1 MRKTLLLLLL
11 LSVAAPAVAAGV
23 DVQTLRLPNGIR
35 VALAPAIPG
44 ETIAIHVT
52 FDAGSKLDP
61 KHREGTALLA
71 SRVFASRLAGFSDDV
86 NAERSSFTASASSQT
101 LGAALRQ
108 LRDALGNRTV
118 PRTAIDP
125 ASGSEAEGILL
136 RLVYGDRP
144 HGHAPTMISSRAQ
157 HRDVERF
164 FQRNYGTSSVVVA
177 FAGTLDRDAIAQIE
191 TILGSIP
198 TSGAARRCDSYSV
211 RLRRQRSREI
221 QLPVAQTEIHWG
233 YPTAPAT
240 AADWYA
246 LNILADI
253 IGQGPASRLQRRL
266 VEGGLAK
273 NFGEGETEWP
283 CGPSIFR
290 MRARL
295 MPDVQPSTVLTAV
308 DEEFDRLRRELVTD
322 AELATARD
330 QERAWMDEQLS
341 TPAGVASA
349 IGRSLLFYGEAA
361 RINTDVSRMVAVT
374 AEDVRRVAQRYLPE
388 ANRAVVVV
396 RPVE

>member
-1 MRKTLLLLLL
+1 MRGMVLLLLAL
-11 LSVAAPAVAAGV
+11 VAVPAGAV
-23 DVQTLRLPNGIR
+23 DVESRRLPNGVQ
-35 VALAPAIPG
+35 VALAPAIAG

-61 KHREGTALLA
+61 RNRAGTAFLA
-71 SRVFASRLAGFSDDV
+71 SRVFASRLQDFTDDV
-86 NAERSSFTASASSQT
+86 NFERSTFTASADSRT
-101 LGAALRQ
+101 LGAALHQ
-108 LRDALGNRTV
+108 LRDALSNRTV
-118 PRTAIDP
+118 SLAATDP
-125 ASGSEAEGILL
+125 SSGNEAEGVLL

-144 HGHAPTMISSRAQ
+144 HGHAPTMVSARVQ

-164 FQRNYGTSSVVVA
+164 FQRHYGTSSIVVA
-177 FAGTLDRDAIAQIE
+177 LAGTIDRDAIEQIE
-191 TILGSIP
+191 AILGSIP
-198 TSGAARRCDSYSV
+198 SSGAARRCDSYSV
-211 RLRRQRSREI
+211 KLRRQRSSEL

-240 AADWYA
+240 ASDWYA

-283 CGPSIFR
+283 CSPSIFR

-295 MPDVQPSTVLTAV
+295 MPDVQPSAVLTAV
-308 DEEFDRLRRELVTD
+308 DEELDRLRRELVTD

-349 IGRSLLFYGEAA
+349 IGRSLLFYGDAA
-361 RINTDVSRMVAVT
+361 RINSDVSRMVAVT
-374 AEDVRRVAQRYLPE
+374 AQDVRRVAQRYLPA

-396 RPVE
+396 SDQ